1 LLQKQARIRYQAL
14 RDSSYPHSQDQ
25 HKEINMT
32 QAFIIRD
39 QSVTLTNAEKN
50 AAAKVLE
57 QALRGV
63 DSINHDRWQRFLQQM
78 FELPE
83 GQIAEIGTR
92 IPRSGAFHRHH
103 MGLER
108 AIFNAQTRFTHFEM
122 FRNWLKIGCGFVEW
136 VPGAK
141 GGIVPL
147 PKSIAYAELE
157 EPEMRAYH
165 DGLLAFLRGPHAA
178 IYLWKQIEADV
189 AMKKM
194 EDIIVE
200 YTEIRG

>member
-1 LLQKQARIRYQAL
+1 
-14 RDSSYPHSQDQ
+14 
-25 HKEINMT
+25 MT

-39 QSVTLTNAEKN
+39 SSVTLTNAERN

-63 DSINHDRWQRFLQQM
+63 DPVNHDRWQRFLQQM
-78 FELPE
+78 FALPE

-108 AIFNAQTRFTHFEM
+108 AIFNAQARFSHFEM

-147 PKSIAYAELE
+147 PKSVAYAELE

-165 DGLLAFLRGPHAA
+165 ERLLGFLRGPHAA
-178 IYLWKQIEADV
+178 IYLWRPLGVEAAKQ
-189 AMKKM
+189 KM
-194 EDIIVE
+194 EGLIAD

>member
-1 LLQKQARIRYQAL
+1 
-14 RDSSYPHSQDQ
+14 
-25 HKEINMT
+25 MT

-39 QSVTLTNAEKN
+39 ASVTLTNTERN

-63 DSINHDRWQRFLQQM
+63 DALNHTRWLRFVQQM

-83 GQIAEIGTR
+83 GQMAEIGTR
-92 IPRSGAFHRHH
+92 IPRSGAFHRYHL
-103 MGLER
+103 GLER
-108 AIFNAQTRFTHFEM
+108 AIFNAQQRFTHFEM
-122 FRNWLKIGCGFVEW
+122 FRNWLKIGCGFVDW

-157 EPEMRAYH
+157 EPEMRLYH
-165 DGLLAFLRGPHAA
+165 DSLLAFLRGPHAGV
-178 IYLWKQIEADV
+178 YLWKSLGAQVAALKMAELIAD
-189 AMKKM
+189 
-194 EDIIVE
+194 
-200 YTEIRG
+200 YTEIRA

>member
-1 LLQKQARIRYQAL
+1 
-14 RDSSYPHSQDQ
+14 
-25 HKEINMT
+25 MT

-39 QSVTLTNAEKN
+39 ASVTLTSAERN

-57 QALRGV
+57 QSLRGV
-63 DSINHDRWQRFLQQM
+63 DDVNHGRWLRFLQQM

-83 GQIAEIGTR
+83 GQMAEIGTR

-108 AIFNAQTRFTHFEM
+108 AIFNAQQRFTHFEM
-122 FRNWLKIGCGFVEW
+122 FRNWLKIGCGFVAW

-157 EPEMRAYH
+157 EPEMRLYH
-165 DGLLAFLRGPHAA
+165 DSLLAFLRGPHAA
-178 IYLWKQIEADV
+178 AYLWRQIGAEEATQ
-189 AMKKM
+189 KM
-194 EDIIVE
+194 SAIIAE